1 MRLYSVNLESLALKS
16 ITTGDSRIASWI
28 LPRLTPDH
36 FSLDSTNEAFRRMQ
50 TRLRKSGSIPEWSDL
65 LEDMAISQ
73 DSRDELREF
82 DVDAVANK
90 KVARRLV
97 EKLDDYRRARV
108 LFGAS
113 THIAKVLKGERVD
126 LEELTER
133 VADFL
138 TKSRASSD
146 MTEQMVHV
154 GDDKFDKGFIQ
165 KLLVG
170 KDFEFIPTGIR
181 AFDSRNQGL
190 PRGSA
195 FIVAANTGG
204 GKSLL
209 ANTLAINQSRIGAKC
224 AVVSLEMSRE
234 HVVRRMLA
242 ALTEMPL
249 SKINHAKQL
258 SNSEKK
264 SILQTWLDFHKKVRR
279 NGGRLTVLS
288 PEDDVSMED
297 ILTLLKPYGYDNTTI
312 DYIGLLKN
320 MDGED
325 QWRKL
330 GAAVRYAARY
340 ASAND
345 NVVTILAQLSSD
357 GIIKYSRAM
366 QEHAA
371 LMWQWITTQESR
383 ESGIATISQPKA
395 RQLEAFDFPLQVD
408 FSRMKM
414 GDLPAELM
422 AMATAKK
429 GGKGEAT
436 KKGDKGSGGKSR
448 PPRGRDADASFQM

>member
-1 MRLYSVNLESLALKS
+1 MRLYSTNLESLALKS
-16 ITTGDSRIASWI
+16 ITSGDSRIASWI
-28 LPRLTPDH
+28 LPRLTADH

-50 TRLRKSGSIPEWSDL
+50 TRLRKSGNIPEWSDL

-73 DSRDELREF
+73 DTRDELSEF
-82 DVDAVANK
+82 DVEAVSNK
-90 KVARRLV
+90 KIARRLV
-97 EKLDDYRRARV
+97 EKLDEYRRARV

-113 THIAKVLKGERVD
+113 THIAKILKGDKVD
-126 LEELTER
+126 LDELTER
-133 VADFL
+133 VADYL

-154 GDDKFDKGFIQ
+154 GDEKFDKSFI
-165 KLLVG
+165 KGLLVG
-170 KDFEFIPTGIR
+170 KDSEFIPTGIR
-181 AFDSRNQGL
+181 AFDSRNQGI

-224 AVVSLEMSRE
+224 ALVSLEMSRE

-249 SKINHAKQL
+249 SKINNAKLL

-264 SILQTWLDFHKKVRR
+264 AILQTWLDFHKRVRR

-297 ILTLLKPYGYDNTTI
+297 VLTLLKPYGYDNHTI
-312 DYIGLLKN
+312 DYIGLLKG

-325 QWRKL
+325 QWRRL
-330 GAAVRYAARY
+330 GAAVRYSARF
-340 ASAND
+340 ASSTD
-345 NVVTILAQLSSD
+345 SVVTVLAQLSAD

-395 RQLEAFDFPLQVD
+395 RQLEAFDFSVQID
-408 FSRMKM
+408 FARMHMK
-414 GDLPAELM
+414 DLSPELA
-422 AMATAKK
+422 AMASSKKESAPQKKGATK
-429 GGKGEAT
+429 GGKVV
-436 KKGDKGSGGKSR
+436 KGKGK
-448 PPRGRDADASFQM
+448 RDATEDVAFQM